1 MLRTAALVVFA
12 SALLAAVTSHVGI
25 DVLGDFLVRDDTY
38 DHLAHGSRVL
48 FTLTALGLGAT
59 AGLYLF
65 SHLCAA
71 AASLRLRVRMLR
83 IRRTHAAGLIACV
96 IALALL
102 LVPLME
108 TIDVLRAGGDVDSLS
123 DAFGSSLLLGIST
136 TTACA
141 LLWSGAVL
149 GLAAWLVHRC
159 DRIVTLLATLLQL
172 RRARGACVHPRRAA
186 AAIVAS
192 ASARRSRHHSKR
204 GPPFTAAFVLAS

>member
-12 SALLAAVTSHVGI
+12 TALLAAVSAHVGI
-25 DVLGDFLVRDDTY
+25 DVLGDVLVRDDTY

-59 AGLYLF
+59 AGLYVF

-83 IRRTHAAGLIACV
+83 IRRTRVVAGIACA

-108 TIDVLRAGGDVDSLS
+108 TIDVLRAGGDVDSLA

-136 TTACA
+136 TVAAA
-141 LLWSGAVL
+141 LVWSGVVL
-149 GLAAWLVHRC
+149 GVAAWLLRYRDH
-159 DRIVTLLATLLQL
+159 IVTLLAAFLQP
-172 RRARGACVHPRRAA
+172 RRARRACAHSRRAA
-186 AAIVAS
+186 AATLTS
-192 ASARRSRHHSKR
+192 ASARRARHHAKR
-204 GPPFTAAFVLAS
+204 GPPGSASLALAS